1 MRIVLNGEPREV
13 EATHSLEQL
22 VRELGMTLQGAALV
36 LNGEVIDRGE
46 FGRTALRDGDAVE
59 VVRLVGGG

>member
-1 MRIVLNGEPREV
+1 VRIVLNGQPREV

-22 VRELGMTLQGAALV
+22 ILELGMTLQGAALV
-36 LNGEVIDRGE
+36 LNGDVIDHTE
-46 FGRTALRDGDAVE
+46 FGRTALREGDAVE